1 MKVLVF
7 GSANIDR
14 TYAVEHF
21 VKAGETLSADKMDLH
36 CGGKGFNQ
44 AIAFARAGSDV
55 YFAGAV
61 GEDGGML
68 YDALN
73 ESGVNV
79 DHLKRVPGPSGHA
92 VIQVTPDGQNSII
105 ILAGSNGAIT
115 HEDVDQVLNAF
126 SADDLVVLQNEISSV
141 DYIIDQAKE
150 RGMIVALNPSP
161 FNEKIK
167 CYDLSKVDYLLVNE
181 VEGALLTDCDDP
193 KKMVGAIHAMYPNA
207 NVVLT
212 LGCAGSVFVSAS
224 GTVLSSGIYQT
235 EAVDTTAAGD
245 TYTGFFLSEAV
256 KSGDIKVAL
265 KTAAIASGISVSRP
279 GASQSIP
286 SIQEVMEADEKKL
299 TAFSASI
306 CKEVKV

>member
-61 GEDGGML
+61 GEDGRML
-68 YDALN
+68 IDTLKEN
-73 ESGVNV
+73 GVNV
-79 DHLKRVPGPSGHA
+79 EHLKVVTGPSGHA

-105 ILAGSNGAIT
+105 IMAGSNGNIS
-115 HEDVDQVLNAF
+115 HGDVDHVLSAF
-126 SADDLVVLQNEISSV
+126 SAGDLVVLQNEISSV
-141 DYIIDQAKE
+141 DYIIDQAKG

-167 CYDLSKVDYLLVNE
+167 SYDLSKVDYLLVNE

-193 KKMVGAIHAMYPNA
+193 KKMTDEIHAMYPNA

-212 LGCAGSVFVSAS
+212 LGCAGSVFI
-224 GTVLSSGIYQT
+224 GKDGNMLTSGIYET
-235 EAVDTTAAGD
+235 NAVDTTAAGD
-245 TYTGFFLSEAV
+245 TYTGFFLSEALTT
-256 KSGDIKVAL
+256 GDIEAAL
-265 KTAAIASGISVSRP
+265 KYAAIASGISVSRH

-286 SIQEVMEADEKKL
+286 YA
-299 TAFSASI
+299 
-306 CKEVKV
+306 KEVKGGDNDGKGITPFCAWNM

>member
-1 MKVLVF
+1 MRVLVF

-21 VKAGETLSADKMDLH
+21 VRAGETLSADKMDLH

-61 GEDGGML
+61 GEDGRML
-68 YDALN
+68 IDTLKEN
-73 ESGVNV
+73 GVNV
-79 DHLKRVPGPSGHA
+79 EHLKVVTGPSGHA

-105 ILAGSNGAIT
+105 ILAGANGAIT
-115 HEDVDQVLNAF
+115 HEDVDQVLKVF
-126 SADDLVVLQNEISSV
+126 SPGDLVVLQNEISSV

-150 RGMIVALNPSP
+150 HGMIVALNPSP

-167 CYDLSKVDYLLVNE
+167 SYDLSKVDYLLVNE

-193 KKMVGAIHAMYPNA
+193 KKMAGTIHAMYPNA

-212 LGCAGSVFVSAS
+212 LGCAGSVFVSAT
-224 GTVLSSGIYQT
+224 GTMLSSGIYQT

-256 KSGDIKVAL
+256 KSGNIEAAL

-286 SIQEVMEADEKKL
+286 SIQEVMEADKKKL

-306 CKEVKV
+306 CKEVKE

>member
-14 TYAVEHF
+14 TYVVNHF
-21 VKAGETLSADKMDLH
+21 VNAGETLSADRMDLF

-61 GEDGGML
+61 GEDGDML
-68 YDALN
+68 YDALK

-79 DHLKRVPGPSGHA
+79 DHLKRIPGPSGHA

-115 HEDVDQVLNAF
+115 HEDVDQVLKAF
-126 SADDLVVLQNEISSV
+126 SSGDLVVLQNEISSV

-161 FNEKIK
+161 FNERIK
-167 CYDLSKVDYLLVNE
+167 TYDLSKVDYLLVNE

-193 KKMVGAIHAMYPNA
+193 KKMVGAINAMYPNA

-212 LGCAGSVFVSAS
+212 LGCAGSVFVSAT
-224 GTVLSSGIYQT
+224 GTLLSSGIYQT

-245 TYTGFFLSEAV
+245 TYTGFFLSEALA
-256 KSGDIKVAL
+256 SGDYETAL
-265 KTAAIASGISVSRP
+265 RNAAIASGISVSRH
-279 GASQSIP
+279 GASLSIP
-286 SIQEVMEADEKKL
+286 NIAEVRGADSSCVQK
-299 TAFSASI
+299 ASI
-306 CKEVKV
+306 FSNEEAKP

>member
-1 MKVLVF
+1 MRVLVF

-21 VKAGETLSADKMDLH
+21 VRAGETLSADKMNLH

-61 GEDGGML
+61 GEDGRML
-68 YDALN
+68 IDTLKEN
-73 ESGVNV
+73 GVNV
-79 DHLKRVPGPSGHA
+79 EHLKVVTGPSGHA

-105 ILAGSNGAIT
+105 ILAGANGAIT
-115 HEDVDQVLNAF
+115 HEDVDQVLKAF
-126 SADDLVVLQNEISSV
+126 SSGDLVVLQNEISSV

-167 CYDLSKVDYLLVNE
+167 SYDLSKVDYLLVNE
-181 VEGALLTDCDDP
+181 VEGELLTDCDAS
-193 KKMVGAIHAMYPNA
+193 KKMAGAIHAMYPNA

-235 EAVDTTAAGD
+235 EVVDTTAAGD
-245 TYTGFFLSEAV
+245 TYTGFFLSEALS
-256 KSGDIKVAL
+256 SGDYETAL
-265 KTAAIASGISVSRP
+265 RNAAIASGISVSRH

-286 SIQEVMEADEKKL
+286 SITEVHEADLGCVQK
-299 TAFSASI
+299 ASI
-306 CKEVKV
+306 LSNEEVKP

>member
-21 VKAGETLSADKMDLH
+21 VRAGETLSADKMDLH

-55 YFAGAV
+55 YFAGAI

-68 YDALN
+68 YDALKD
-73 ESGVNV
+73 SGVNV
-79 DHLKRVPGPSGHA
+79 DHLKRISGPSGHA

-105 ILAGSNGAIT
+105 ILAGSNGVIT
-115 HEDVDQVLNAF
+115 HEGVDQVLKAF
-126 SADDLVVLQNEISSV
+126 SPGDLVVLQNEISSV
-141 DYIIDQAKE
+141 EYIIDQAKE
-150 RGMIVALNPSP
+150 RGMIIALNPSP
-161 FNEKIK
+161 FNDRIK
-167 CYDLSKVDYLLVNE
+167 TYDLSKVDYLLVNE

-193 KKMVGAIHAMYPNA
+193 KKMVGAIHAKYPNA

-212 LGCAGSVFVSAS
+212 LGCAGSVFVSAT

-245 TYTGFFLSEAV
+245 TYTGFFLSEALAT
-256 KSGDIKVAL
+256 GDFETAL
-265 KTAAIASGISVSRP
+265 RKAAIASGISVSRP

-286 SIQEVMEADEKKL
+286 YQNEVRDTDPSFVGKYMG
-299 TAFSASI
+299 SM
-306 CKEVKV
+306 

>member
-1 MKVLVF
+1 MRVLVY

-14 TYAVEHF
+14 TYAVNHF
-21 VKAGETLSADKMDLH
+21 VNPGETLSADKMDMF

-44 AIAFARAGSDV
+44 AIAFARAGSEV

-61 GEDGGML
+61 GDDGGIL
-68 YDALN
+68 VDTLKEN
-73 ESGVNV
+73 GVNV
-79 DHLKRVPGPSGHA
+79 DHVKQVPGPSGHA
-92 VIQVTPDGQNSII
+92 IIQVTPEGQNSII
-105 ILAGSNGAIT
+105 ILAGTNDSIT
-115 HEDVDQVLNAF
+115 HENVDHVLSAF
-126 SADDLVVLQNEISSV
+126 TAGDLVVLQNEISSV
-141 DYIIDQAKE
+141 DYIIVRAKAL
-150 RGMIVALNPSP
+150 GMIVALNPSP

-167 CYDLSKVDYLLVNE
+167 SYDLSKVDYLLVNE

-193 KKMVGAIHAMYPNA
+193 KKIADAIHAAYPNA

-212 LGCAGSVFVSAS
+212 LGCAGSVFVSAA
-224 GTVLSSGIYQT
+224 GTALSSGIYQT

-245 TYTGFFLSEAV
+245 TYTGFFLSEVV
-256 KSGDIKVAL
+256 KSGNVEAAL

-286 SIQEVMEADEKKL
+286 SIQEVIEADEKKL

>member
-1 MKVLVF
+1 MRVLVF

-21 VKAGETLSADKMDLH
+21 VNAGETLSADKMDLH

-55 YFAGAV
+55 YFAGAI
-61 GEDGGML
+61 GEDSGML
-68 YDALN
+68 YDALE

-79 DHLKRVPGPSGHA
+79 DYLKRIPGPSGHA

-126 SADDLVVLQNEISSV
+126 SSGDLVVLQNEISSV

-167 CYDLSKVDYLLVNE
+167 SYDLSKVDYLLVNE
-181 VEGALLTDCDDP
+181 VESALLTGCNDP
-193 KKMVGAIHAMYPNA
+193 EKMADAIHEQYPDA

-212 LGCAGSVFVSAS
+212 LGCAGSVFVGKDGSML
-224 GTVLSSGIYQT
+224 TSGIYET
-235 EAVDTTAAGD
+235 NAVDTTAAGD
-245 TYTGFFLSEAV
+245 TYTGFFLSEALTT
-256 KSGDIKVAL
+256 GDIETAL
-265 KTAAIASGISVSRP
+265 KNAAIASGISVSRP

-286 SIQEVMEADEKKL
+286 SIAEVRA
-299 TAFSASI
+299 AGRSYVNNASFRF
-306 CKEVKV
+306 CKEVKA

>member
-1 MKVLVF
+1 
-7 GSANIDR
+7 
-14 TYAVEHF
+14 
-21 VKAGETLSADKMDLH
+21 
-36 CGGKGFNQ
+36 
-44 AIAFARAGSDV
+44 
-55 YFAGAV
+55 
-61 GEDGGML
+61 ML
-68 YDALN
+68 YDALKD
-73 ESGVNV
+73 SGVNV
-79 DHLKRVPGPSGHA
+79 DHLKRNPGPSGHA

-105 ILAGSNGAIT
+105 ILAGANGAIT
-115 HEDVDQVLNAF
+115 HEDVDQVLKAF
-126 SADDLVVLQNEISSV
+126 SSGDLVVLQNEISSV

-161 FNEKIK
+161 FNERIK
-167 CYDLSKVDYLLVNE
+167 TYDLSKVDYLLVNE
-181 VEGALLTDCDDP
+181 VEGELLTDCDAS
-193 KKMVGAIHAMYPNA
+193 KKMAGAIHAMYPNA

-286 SIQEVMEADEKKL
+286 SIQEVMKADEKKL
-299 TAFSASI
+299 TAFSAST